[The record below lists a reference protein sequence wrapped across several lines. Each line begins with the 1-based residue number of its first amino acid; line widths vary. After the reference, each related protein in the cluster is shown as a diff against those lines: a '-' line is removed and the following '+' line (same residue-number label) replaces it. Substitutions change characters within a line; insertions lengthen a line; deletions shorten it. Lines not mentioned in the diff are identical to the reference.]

1 MERAHREPAH
11 GLFAEAVRQAFQHF
25 GGGLTGEGDGGDP
38 GGGDA
43 LVLDQPR
50 DAGNERAGF
59 ARAWPG
65 DDRRAGGLRC
75 GWRRPARGWARG
87 AGSGPASG
95 KGAGAGAAARARG
108 LARAAGAAGPSS
120 EVCPESISSSP
131 GAKREITPYSPS

>member
-11 GLFAEAVRQAFQHF
+11 GLFAEAVRQAFLHF

-38 GGGDA
+38 GGETPSCSISHA
-43 LVLDQPR
+43 MRETSVRVLPV
-50 DAGNERAGF
+50 
-59 ARAWPG
+59 PG
-65 DDRRAGGLRC
+65 PAMTAVQAACVRMAASCSGL
-75 GWRRPARGWARG
+75 GAG